1 VLVTAAR
8 VRILLNVKG
17 EGSGGGPRRRALDEI
32 ASAAMELLV
41 RPRKEVRGTWRRK
54 ARGHHDE

>member
-1 VLVTAAR
+1 
-8 VRILLNVKG
+8 LLLLMETTCAVQFK
-17 EGSGGGPRRRALDEI
+17 LDEI